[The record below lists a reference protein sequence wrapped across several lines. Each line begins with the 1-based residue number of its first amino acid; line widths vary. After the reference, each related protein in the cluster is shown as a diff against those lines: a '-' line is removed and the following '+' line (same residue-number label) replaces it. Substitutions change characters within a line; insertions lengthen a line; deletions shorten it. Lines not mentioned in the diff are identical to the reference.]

1 MSTELLREVISL
13 LVSESA
19 KEDEGRADDRDPKPK
34 TVKRDGKT
42 LTVLTEPDYTK
53 PSDVRSQAETD
64 ETDEVSV
71 AANVAGAS
79 VPLGY
84 SPEGS
89 PQSSRQVKKKRKSV
103 TDAIGRAFG
112 GAKPIKSF

>member
-13 LVSESA
+13 LISESS
-19 KEDEGRADDRDPKPK
+19 KDEGKAEDRDPKPK
-34 TVKRDGKT
+34 TSN
-42 LTVLTEPDYTK
+42 LMLEPDYTK

-64 ETDEVSV
+64 ETDEASGT
-71 AANVAGAS
+71 ANIAGAS

-89 PQSSRQVKKKRKSV
+89 PQSSLQVKQKRKSA

>member
-13 LVSESA
+13 LISESS
-19 KEDEGRADDRDPKPK
+19 KDEGKAKDRDPTPK
-34 TVKRDGKT
+34 TSN
-42 LTVLTEPDYTK
+42 LMLEPDYTK

-64 ETDEVSV
+64 ETDEASGT
-71 AANVAGAS
+71 ANIAGAI
-79 VPLGY
+79 VPINY
-84 SPEGS
+84 SSEGS
-89 PQSSRQVKKKRKSV
+89 PQSSRQVKQKRKSV

>member
-13 LVSESA
+13 LISESS
-19 KEDEGRADDRDPKPK
+19 KDEGKAKDRDPKPK
-34 TVKRDGKT
+34 TSN
-42 LTVLTEPDYTK
+42 LMLEPDYTK
-53 PSDVRSQAETD
+53 PADVRSQAETD

-71 AANVAGAS
+71 SANIATAS

-89 PQSSRQVKKKRKSV
+89 PQSSRQVKKNRESV
-103 TDAIGRAFG
+103 
-112 GAKPIKSF
+112 

>member
-13 LVSESA
+13 LISESS
-19 KEDEGRADDRDPKPK
+19 KDEGKAEDRDPKSK
-34 TVKRDGKT
+34 TPN
-42 LTVLTEPDYTK
+42 LMLEPDYTK

-71 AANVAGAS
+71 SANAAGVS
-79 VPLGY
+79 VPLAY

-89 PQSSRQVKKKRKSV
+89 PQSSRKVTKSREEV
-103 TDAIGRAFG
+103 TRVVGDAFG

>member
-13 LVSESA
+13 LISESS
-19 KEDEGRADDRDPKPK
+19 KDEGKAEDRDPKPK
-34 TVKRDGKT
+34 TSK
-42 LTVLTEPDYTK
+42 LMLEPDYTK

-71 AANVAGAS
+71 SANVAGAS

-89 PQSSRQVKKKRKSV
+89 PQSSRKVRKSREEV
-103 TDAIGRAFG
+103 TRVVGAAFG